1 MCPCLLQVGGVWL
14 GPLQELCAELE
25 EVCADPHGS
34 RVLLYLLSP
43 RSPRHFKRSF
53 CALLEGGDGNKYRW
67 VGQGRGRVGCTCM
80 CVVCAVWCAVWCA
93 VCGVCSVSVSDSGC
107 SDDQS

>member
-1 MCPCLLQVGGVWL
+1 MVVCA
-14 GPLQELCAELE
+14 LQELCAEVE
-25 EVCADPHGS
+25 EISADPHGS

-67 VGQGRGRVGCTCM
+67 AGQGRVGWA
-80 CVVCAVWCAVWCA
+80 CVLV
-93 VCGVCSVSVSDSGC
+93 SVSVGGGSCG
-107 SDDQS
+107 DDQS

>member
-1 MCPCLLQVGGVWL
+1 MF
-14 GPLQELCAELE
+14 LQELCEGLE
-25 EVCADPHGS
+25 EVSADPHGS

-67 VGQGRGRVGCTCM
+67 AWQVGGAGGGGCTCVDVM
-80 CVVCAVWCAVWCA
+80 HCKA
-93 VCGVCSVSVSDSGC
+93 
-107 SDDQS
+107 